1 MKKIL
6 VACALGVGFYT
17 AVGALNIDAAAPY
30 ISTGWECIPTTD
42 GVKEF
47 CVWTYNTSKNVAS
60 KLVRIPPQT
69 TYQYLSTRAKDNPF
83 GAIGVATVLL
93 VVFWILF
100 IIFRLLFRF
109 LYWLLFKSH
118 APKK

>member
-1 MKKIL
+1 MKKIR
-6 VACALGVGFYT
+6 VACAMIIGFYT
-17 AVGALNIDAAAPY
+17 TVTVLNIDAAVPY
-30 ISTGWECIPTTD
+30 VSTGWECVPSKD

-47 CVWTYNTSKNVAS
+47 CVWTYNTGKNVAS

-69 TYQYLSTRAKDNPF
+69 TYQYLSVRAKDNPF

-93 VVFWILF
+93 VVFWLIF
-100 IIFRLLFRF
+100 IVCRLVFRF

-118 APKK
+118 ARKK